1 LVLDLPVSQGLNSEP
16 IWENWQMTNNQHPPV
31 VANKFLRFL
40 LNLLRGALIGI
51 AEVIPGVSGGTVA
64 LITGVYTRI
73 INSAAEA
80 VRGFFLLFSFSRLK
94 LVESGARFRSMS
106 WSLLIPLLIGMLTAI
121 FVAAGVIEP
130 LLEQYPTLT
139 RALFAGLIAASLI
152 VPIRLAGPNWK
163 LLDYIF
169 LTLAAVVAFAL
180 TSIPRAVD
188 AEPGF
193 VVIMASA
200 AVAVSALVLPGVS
213 GSYLLLA
220 MGMYAPTL
228 SAVNE
233 RDFGYLGTFVLGAI
247 LGLAGFVWLLQ
258 WLLSNRRKL
267 TLVVMTG
274 LMIGSLRALWPWQ
287 SVSGEMNL
295 PEGAIYGE
303 ILFATIGVLIVVAL
317 VLAEKVLERKR

>member
-1 LVLDLPVSQGLNSEP
+1 
-16 IWENWQMTNNQHPPV
+16 MTSNQHPPV
-31 VANKFLRFL
+31 VPNKFLRFL
-40 LNLLRGALIGI
+40 LNLLRGALIGV

-152 VPIRLAGPNWK
+152 VPIRLAGPDWK

-169 LTLAAVVAFAL
+169 LTLAAVLAFAL

-188 AEPGF
+188 ADPGF

-258 WLLSNRRKL
+258 WLLSNYRKP

-287 SVSGEMNL
+287 SESGELAL
-295 PEGAIYGE
+295 PTGS
-303 ILFATIGVLIVVAL
+303 F
-317 VLAEKVLERKR
+317 VLETAMLVFGAMVVLLLVFAQKKLTNP